1 MEGTTLF
8 DSEPG
13 SLPAHLARRSR
24 SRRPL
29 VSGAAVATAGYV
41 VMTILLVGLGLLLT
55 QMLLDGA
62 VGRWDRTLDR
72 WFFGQ
77 RTPTFDALTVWG
89 SMLGDTLT
97 VIGIAAVAVLI
108 LSIGRHWAQIAFLVG
123 ALVIEV
129 TTFVTTTFI
138 IDRERPAVP
147 HLDPGLPTSSF
158 PSGHVAAAIV
168 LYVGLALITMSL
180 VRNTIVRSL
189 AWILAVGLPIAVAL
203 SRLYRGMHHPTDEI
217 ASMIGAAGCLA
228 FALLATRTG
237 VAVAE
242 SNHEAEEAEAATDR
256 AGAPVAVPADALDVR
271 GAR

>member
-1 MEGTTLF
+1 
-8 DSEPG
+8 
-13 SLPAHLARRSR
+13 
-24 SRRPL
+24 
-29 VSGAAVATAGYV
+29 
-41 VMTILLVGLGLLLT
+41 MTILLVGLGLLLT

-89 SMLGDTLT
+89 SRLGDTLT

-129 TTFVTTTFI
+129 TTFVTTTFVV
-138 IDRERPAVP
+138 DRERPAVP
-147 HLDPGLPTSSF
+147 HLDPGPPTSSF
-158 PSGHVAAAIV
+158 PSGHAAAAIV

-180 VRNTIVRSL
+180 VRNTIVRSI

-203 SRLYRGMHHPTDEI
+203 SRLYRGMHHPTDVI

-256 AGAPVAVPADALDVR
+256 AGSPGAVPADAMDVR
-271 GAR
+271 SAR